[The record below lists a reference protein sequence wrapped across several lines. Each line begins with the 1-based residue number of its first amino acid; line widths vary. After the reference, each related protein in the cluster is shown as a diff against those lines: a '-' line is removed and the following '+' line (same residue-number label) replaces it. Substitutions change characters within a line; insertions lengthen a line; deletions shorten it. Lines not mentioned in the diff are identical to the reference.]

1 MSYLYISEQG
11 SFLGISENRF
21 VLKLNGEILESIP
34 IETIELIQ
42 IFGCVQ
48 ISTQC
53 MTRCLREGIDII
65 FFSMHGSYF
74 GRLLS
79 MQHGNPV
86 RQRNQSVCT
95 RDPDFASVICRNIIS
110 AKINN
115 QMTVARRYN
124 RNSRLDLS
132 GFNRNM
138 RTAIRTV
145 NRCLTTGQMIGHE
158 GFAARQYFKILS
170 QLIDPNF
177 KFVRRNKRPPRDPF
191 NSLLSFGY
199 SLLINELYGRIE
211 LKYLNPFWGF
221 IHQDHEKHASLASD
235 LIEEWR
241 AVIVDS
247 LVISC
252 LNGHEIKAEDF
263 TAGDTDSGIYLTRE
277 GIKKFVAKFETKM
290 NTKSKYLDYADYSLS
305 FRKAIDL
312 QVGRM
317 AKAIDTGDPYY
328 YHPIIIR

>member
-1 MSYLYISEQG
+1 MPYLYISEQG
-11 SFLGISENRF
+11 SFLGISDNRF
-21 VLKLNGEILESIP
+21 VLKLNGEIIESIP

-42 IFGCVQ
+42 IFGNVQ

-79 MQHGNPV
+79 MLHGNPT
-86 RQRNQSVCT
+86 RQRNQSICT
-95 RDPDFASVICRNIIS
+95 KDENFTITICKNIIS

-115 QMTVARRYN
+115 QMVVARRYN
-124 RNSRLDLS
+124 KNAQLDLS
-132 GFNRNM
+132 SFNRNM
-138 RTAIRTV
+138 KIAIKTI
-145 NRCLTTGQMIGHE
+145 NRCSTINQIIGHE

-170 QLIDPNF
+170 QEIKPDF
-177 KFVRRNKRPPRDPF
+177 KFIKRNKRPPRDPF
-191 NSLLSFGY
+191 NSLLSLGY
-199 SLLINELYGRIE
+199 SLLMNEMHGRIE
-211 LKYLNPFWGF
+211 LKDLNPFWGF
-221 IHQDHEKHASLASD
+221 IHQDHERHASLASD

-247 LVISC
+247 LALSC
-252 LNGHEIKAEDF
+252 LNGNEIKYDDF
-263 TAGDTDSGIYLTRE
+263 TTNNTDSGVYLTRE
-277 GIKKFVAKFETKM
+277 GLKKFVAKFENKM
-290 NTKSKYLDYADYSLS
+290 NTKSKYLDYIDYSLS

-317 AKAIDTGDPYY
+317 AKAIDKGDPSY